1 MVPAIRLGRQVRG
14 MLRIACGG
22 VEVNHSVE
30 PAARPYP
37 MVHRLASPF
46 GFLAPVEGSAE
57 RRDGRPVH
65 AHVLGMSPDDDLSVG
80 IDNVPCR
87 RIEVARALARAN
99 VIYPLEDHEPTNA
112 GLRQHVAVQP

>member
-1 MVPAIRLGRQVRG
+1 MKMVPAIRLGRQVRG

-65 AHVLGMSPDDDLSVG
+65 AHVLVMSPYDDFSVG
-80 IDNVPCR
+80 SDKVTCR
-87 RIEVARALARAN
+87 RIEVACALARPN
-99 VIYPLEDHEPTNA
+99 VIFPP
-112 GLRQHVAVQP
+112 